1 MNPYFNQAGVYLVQV
16 LFEFYI
22 LAVLLRFLFQ
32 LVRADFY
39 NPISQFLVILT
50 NPPLR
55 FLRRVIPGLGGIDLA
70 SVVLLLALKML
81 ELYTI
86 GWIKGFTAKPVGLA
100 VVASAD
106 LLRLTL
112 YVFIITI
119 LARVILSWFS
129 SYGMRRHPAT
139 DLMYSL
145 TEPLMRPARR
155 LIPPIGG
162 LDLSPIAVFILLELA
177 LILLVQPL
185 THLGLV
191 LMNR

>member
-22 LAVLLRFLFQ
+22 LAVLLRLLFQ

-86 GWIKGFTAKPVGLA
+86 GWIKGFTPKPVGLA